1 MNRRAA
7 LGLAA
12 LAAAAAWLGPA
23 RAQAPSPAGV
33 TAGSLIRRRVD
44 SAHVAP
50 RDIHVWLPPGYS
62 DASERL
68 PVLYAHDG
76 QNLFEPGR
84 AYGGQE
90 WGLDEAMAAMIA
102 GGRVRPAIVVG
113 LSNGGEARWLEYAP
127 SGILER
133 LPAEMRASLPGEPLS
148 QRHLRFVVDEVKP
161 LVDGLWRTRRGRD
174 DTFIMGSSM
183 GALASINA
191 LALRPDVF
199 GAAAGLSTHWPLVR
213 PDRPAVGGGEAI
225 AAAIAGWLSETL
237 GPPKGRRLYLDHGD
251 KGLDAGYAPYQ
262 AGVDAL
268 LAAAGWRQGA
278 DLMTRVFPGADHN
291 EPAWRQRL
299 EVPLGFLLPPERR

>member
-1 MNRRAA
+1 MKRRTLLATVAA
-7 LGLAA
+7 
-12 LAAAAAWLGPA
+12 AAAAAWLGPA
-23 RAQAPSPAGV
+23 RAQAPASASV
-33 TAGSLIRRRVD
+33 AAGSLIRRRVE

-84 AYGGQE
+84 AFGGQE

-113 LSNGGEARWLEYAP
+113 VSNGGDARWLEYAP
-127 SGILER
+127 AGILTR
-133 LPAEMRASLPGEPLS
+133 LPAAVRAQLPGEPMS
-148 QRHLRFVVDEVKP
+148 DRHLRFLVDDVKP
-161 LVDGLWRTRRGRD
+161 LVDGLWRTRRGRE

-183 GALASINA
+183 GGLASLNA

-199 GAAAGLSTHWPLVR
+199 GAAACVSTHWPLVR
-213 PDRPAVGGGEAI
+213 PGQAPGEDV
-225 AAAIAGWLSETL
+225 AAAIAGWLSAAL
-237 GPPKGRRLYLDHGD
+237 GAPQGRRLYFDHGD

-278 DLMTRVFPGADHN
+278 ELMTRTYPGADHN
-291 EPAWRQRL
+291 EAAWRLRA